1 MGENPYTPPQSPV
14 RDPGAPRAVAQ
25 RPRNVVLAVRLLWI
39 SLVASIPVSMREY
52 QEAAA
57 GADASFLLYFIL
69 ALYAISVLVN
79 VYVYRGSNFA
89 RGALLVFMALNL
101 LSFLG
106 APQQFL
112 QYPTGDLLAIAI
124 SMLLDLAAIVLVF
137 TRPGALWFRPA
148 RA

>member
-1 MGENPYTPPQSPV
+1 MAENPYTPPEAPV
-14 RDPGAPRAVAQ
+14 RDAGPARAVAQ
-25 RPRNVVLAVRLLWI
+25 RPRNVVLAVCLLWI
-39 SLVASIPVSMREY
+39 SLVASIPVSIREY
-52 QEAAA
+52 QDAATDA
-57 GADASFLLYFIL
+57 DGAFLLYFIL
-69 ALYAISVLVN
+69 TLYAISILVN

-106 APQQFL
+106 APQQIL
-112 QYPTGDLLAIAI
+112 QYPTGDLLAVAM